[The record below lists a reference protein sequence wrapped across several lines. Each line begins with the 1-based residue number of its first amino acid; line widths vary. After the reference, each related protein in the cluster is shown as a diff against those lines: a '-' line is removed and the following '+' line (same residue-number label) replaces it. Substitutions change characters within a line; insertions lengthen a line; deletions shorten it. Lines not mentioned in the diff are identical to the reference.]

1 MRNNRYT
8 KAPIVDVVAS
18 RSVIH
23 LNKRHKKL
31 LPSAGQRRNMI
42 STAKELARKAGP
54 ALMAWKLRQMAI
66 KQRALELENF
76 EKQVRLDEAEGIN
89 GDLLNEVEQGKVKL
103 NKVTSDN
110 QELQRII
117 DESAEA
123 NSKKDSIESKKKK
136 SNDDDDDSSAG
147 SGGVGVVASKSGQRL
162 FYLALE
168 PSSKKSS
175 ISLHV
180 VVAVLFITIPVLGAL
195 LPFPMIVEPL
205 VPFITTL
212 FVHLDLLLSAPKQII
227 FDLMLS
233 PIPEQEA
240 FCGINN
246 VIACSPDKVTWLS
259 SELINFDS
267 GFWDHSPL
275 RLQNNRDLIVVT
287 LFLLISSMVFSIF
300 LALKAYYANVT
311 MELLFGKEDKTP
323 LSLLPVASAVAIFS
337 ALVITLLLST
347 CFNQTMDLGDL
358 HNHLVL
364 SKKRVLDLESLVL
377 TYEYQLNAL
386 RANAN
391 SLQGVLDFSILKNK
405 EELACLQETVDL
417 SILKNGEELARLQE
431 TVDSLLQ
438 EKR

>member
-1 MRNNRYT
+1 MITRYT
-8 KAPIVDVVAS
+8 NAPIVDVLPY
-18 RSVIH
+18 RSLNN
-23 LNKRHKKL
+23 LNKRPKNQL
-31 LPSAGQRRNMI
+31 SAIGQRRFMLG
-42 STAKELARKAGP
+42 TLKEAAKR
-54 ALMAWKLRQMAI
+54 AI
-66 KQRALELENF
+66 PLYTLY
-76 EKQVRLDEAEGIN
+76 QVREMIREQELRNIETQSQLDKLTKENAEMLEKIKKGKVE
-89 GDLLNEVEQGKVKL
+89 LNEQQ
-103 NKVTSDN
+103 VTTDDLRSDV
-110 QELQRII
+110 
-117 DESAEA
+117 EA
-123 NSKKDSIESKKKK
+123 NKKGIEESKKTSKKK

-147 SGGVGVVASKSGQRL
+147 AGGVVSSPKNAGQRL
-162 FYLALE
+162 FCLALE
-168 PSSKKSS
+168 PSKSS
-175 ISLHV
+175 VSSYM
-180 VVAVLFITIPVLGAL
+180 VVAVLFIAIPLLGAL
-195 LPFPMIVEPL
+195 LPFPIIVEPL